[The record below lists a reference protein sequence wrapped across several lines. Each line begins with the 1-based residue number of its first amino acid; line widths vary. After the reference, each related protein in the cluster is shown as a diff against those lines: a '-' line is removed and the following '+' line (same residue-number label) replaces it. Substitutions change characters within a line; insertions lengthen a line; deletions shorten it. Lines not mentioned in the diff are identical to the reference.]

1 MDEKNHTTYNFKN
14 GTYHHCELDIP
25 AGVIVTY
32 SHYIEPLSMARGR
45 F

>member
-1 MDEKNHTTYNFKN
+1 MDEKNHTTYNFIMP
-14 GTYHHCELDIP
+14 HIIICELDVS

-32 SHYIEPLSMARGR
+32 SHCIEPLSMARGR